1 MTVVLLCYGG
11 GAGGCFGCDDEY
23 GVVLIHSFCVGYE
36 KKYRSVIV
44 FWRKKKKKR
53 KTFYS
58 LYRWKKMMK
67 KMKMMMMMM
76 IKKKRRR
83 MIKMKMKMKRI
94 PYELKTV
101 AFPELFALIEK
112 KEEE

>member
-1 MTVVLLCYGG
+1 MVVLLCYGG

-36 KKYRSVIV
+36 MKYRSVIV
-44 FWRKKKKKR
+44 FWRKKKKR

-58 LYRWKKMMK
+58 LYRWKKMK
-67 KMKMMMMMM
+67 KMMMMMMMMM
-76 IKKKRRR
+76 IKKKKRR
-83 MIKMKMKMKRI
+83 MIKMKMKMKMKRI
-94 PYELKTV
+94 PCELKTI
-101 AFPELFALIEK
+101 AFHELFALIEK